1 MWIIPEAGCAGGE
14 AGAADLI
21 CRRFVD
27 ARQRGGQHGD
37 GQGQQEGP
45 QPAQHKAQPPGA
57 HPGGVAAIRR
67 ITRAA
72 QGYRGESMADP
83 GYFEGRGAGFPSL
96 SSVARMGRGIWYKL
110 SCTLLTVTI
119 TGG

>member
-57 HPGGVAAIRR
+57 HPGGVASIRR

-83 GYFEGRGAGFPSL
+83 GFF
-96 SSVARMGRGIWYKL
+96 
-110 SCTLLTVTI
+110 
-119 TGG
+119 